1 MRSPVGI
8 SGLQAGKDAG
18 KTQHRTVMNLG
29 RRDLL
34 ADALMELALQ
44 FEATHFAQMDH
55 RCCCPSSCLADIA
68 AARFNSPLRS
78 AASLPTSNA
87 AEQSNRSDSNSASM

>member
-18 KTQHRTVMNLG
+18 KKQRRTVINLG

>member
-18 KTQHRTVMNLG
+18 KKQRRTVINLG

-34 ADALMELALQ
+34 VDPPGTRLAI
-44 FEATHFAQMDH
+44 EATHFAQMDH

>member
-18 KTQHRTVMNLG
+18 KKQRRTVINLG

-34 ADALMELALQ
+34 VDPPGTRLAI
-44 FEATHFAQMDH
+44 EATHF
-55 RCCCPSSCLADIA
+55 RP
-68 AARFNSPLRS
+68 NGSPVLLS
-78 AASLPTSNA
+78 IILLG
-87 AEQSNRSDSNSASM
+87 